1 MEDTNQPQVPDAE
14 GTEETEEKAVE
25 KHIHDNVNHHKK
37 KKKGK
42 KKKGMKKSG
51 GKNSKSAKKQKKKGD
66 THKQMV
72 SYKNQ

>member
-1 MEDTNQPQVPDAE
+1 MEDTNQPQVPEVE
-14 GTEETEEKAVE
+14 GTEEKAVE
-25 KHIHDNVNHHKK
+25 KRVHSDVNHHK

-51 GKNSKSAKKQKKKGD
+51 GRDSKSAKKQKKKGD